1 MLYYLAQQTINALQ
15 QGSIYALIA
24 LGYSMV
30 YGVLTMINFA
40 HGDLFMLGAFACM
53 LLAGLLVPLLTGV
66 PPLLVFI
73 LLLLLVMAIIGLLGA
88 FIERVA
94 YRPLRSAPRVSAII
108 TALGCGLLIE
118 SVTLL
123 VFPYSKSMPTLMQ
136 NTTFVIGPVAGP
148 AGPAGSGAPLT
159 LTITALQILIIV
171 VALVLMVALDFL
183 IRKTR
188 YGMAMR
194 AISFD
199 ARTVPLMGIPADRII
214 SMTFLIGAGL
224 GGAAG
229 MLYGLAYPVIAPS
242 MGILVGWKAF
252 IAAVVGGIGSI
263 RGAVLGGF
271 ILGAVE
277 VMAVV
282 VLPSTYRDL
291 ICYSLLLVIL
301 VFKPYGLLGHAP
313 NQKV

>member
-1 MLYYLAQQTINALQ
+1 MLIDLLYLAQQTINALQ

-53 LLAGLLVPLLTGV
+53 LLAGVLGPFFLGF
-66 PPLLVFI
+66 PPIFLFI
-73 LLLLLVMAIIGLLGA
+73 VILLLVMAIIGTLGA
-88 FIERVA
+88 TIERVA
-94 YRPLRSAPRVSAII
+94 YRPLRNAPRVSAII

-123 VFPYSKSMPTLMQ
+123 IFPYPKSFPALYTNQ
-136 NTTFVIGPVAGP
+136 TFELYRHAAADGTPV
-148 AGPAGSGAPLT
+148 T
-159 LTITALQILIIV
+159 LTVTSLQVLIICV
-171 VALVLMVALDFL
+171 SIGLMVALDFL

-199 ARTVPLMGIPADRII
+199 ARTVPLMGIPANRII

-229 MLYGLAYPVIAPS
+229 MLYGLAYPVISPS

-252 IAAVVGGIGSI
+252 VAAVVGGIGSI

-271 ILGAVE
+271 ILGSVE
-277 VMAVV
+277 VLGKV
-282 VLPSTYRDL
+282 VLPSTYSDL
-291 ICYSLLLVIL
+291 ISYSLLLVIL
-301 VFKPYGLLGHAP
+301 IFKPYGLLGRAP

>member
-1 MLYYLAQQTINALQ
+1 MLYLAQQTINALQ

-53 LLAGLLVPLLTGV
+53 LLAGLLVPLGL
-66 PPLLVFI
+66 PPLVLFVAI
-73 LLLLLVMAIIGLLGA
+73 LLLVMAIIGTLGA
-88 FIERVA
+88 TIERVA
-94 YRPLRSAPRVSAII
+94 YRPLRNAPRVSAII

-118 SVTLL
+118 SLTL
-123 VFPYSKSMPTLMQ
+123 VKYPYSQSIPQFFENRTHHFL
-136 NTTFVIGPVAGP
+136 G
-148 AGPAGSGAPLT
+148 
-159 LTITALQILIIV
+159 LTISTLQILIIGV
-171 VALVLMVALDFL
+171 SLLLMVVLDFL

-199 ARTVPLMGIPADRII
+199 ARTVPLMGIPANRII

-252 IAAVVGGIGSI
+252 VAAVVGGIGSI

-277 VMAVV
+277 VAAVV
-282 VLPSTYRDL
+282 ILPSTYRDL
-291 ICYSLLLVIL
+291 ISYSLLLVIL
-301 VFKPYGLLGHAP
+301 IFKPYGLLGHAP

>member
-1 MLYYLAQQTINALQ
+1 MLEDTLYLAQQTINALQ

-24 LGYSMV
+24 LGYTMV

-40 HGDLFMLGAFACM
+40 HGDLFMVGAFACM
-53 LLAGLLVPLLTGV
+53 LLAGVLTPILAGFS
-66 PPLLVFI
+66 PI
-73 LLLLLVMAIIGLLGA
+73 LLFLIILLLVMLIIGVLGA
-88 FIERVA
+88 SIERIA
-94 YRPLRSAPRVSAII
+94 YRPLRTAPRVSAII

-118 SVTLL
+118 SLTL
-123 VFPYSKSMPTLMQ
+123 VIFPYAKSVPALFQ
-136 NTTFVIGPVAGP
+136 NTTFELIRIANPQ
-148 AGPAGSGAPLT
+148 APGNPHT
-159 LTITALQILIIV
+159 LTITALQIIIICV
-171 VALVLMVALDFL
+171 SLTLMVALDFL

-199 ARTVPLMGIPADRII
+199 PRTVPLMGIPVDRII

-277 VMAVV
+277 VIAVV
-282 VLPSTYRDL
+282 AFDSSYRDL
-291 ICYSLLLVIL
+291 ISYSLLLVIL
-301 VFKPYGLLGHAP
+301 IFKPYGLFGQAP